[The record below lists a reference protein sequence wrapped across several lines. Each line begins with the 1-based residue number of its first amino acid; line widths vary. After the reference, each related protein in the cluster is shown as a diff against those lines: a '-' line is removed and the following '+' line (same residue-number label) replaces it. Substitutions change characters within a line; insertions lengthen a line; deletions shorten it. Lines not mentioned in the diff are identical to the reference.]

1 MAANGCRFSD
11 FAFLRLFKCLFWSY
25 LCLLAG
31 YLCLCSRSFLRD
43 FMESLFVAFSQLN
56 PTHKTGC
63 RDSFSILTCMTDSRF
78 LVAGAMPSMIEKHW
92 RSQLER
98 RLERTGELVTD
109 KDQTSITPHFLVCMH
124 YCLSTFQFTL
134 SEIIT
139 LWSEIIQS
147 LHRAPSRSAADGAW
161 VTQILISS
169 VVCVIKYFLKQ
180 DISSN
185 LLAFRE
191 YFTKCFETSFTKCF

>member
-1 MAANGCRFSD
+1 MGGDTWYEKQKQTVLVLSDSSLLSILFSTSLWHVRFRGPDIQSFGCPSLGKLFPIDSALCWTIEWLGCNEMAANGCRFSD

-98 RLERTGELVTD
+98 R
-109 KDQTSITPHFLVCMH
+109 
-124 YCLSTFQFTL
+124 Y
-134 SEIIT
+134 
-139 LWSEIIQS
+139 
-147 LHRAPSRSAADGAW
+147 
-161 VTQILISS
+161 
-169 VVCVIKYFLKQ
+169 
-180 DISSN
+180 
-185 LLAFRE
+185 
-191 YFTKCFETSFTKCF
+191 